1 MVLFYAKHDWSEG
14 LSFFGRV
21 ENLLDTYYDEVDG
34 YHVLDLGVFGWLR
47 YSF

>member
-21 ENLLDTYYDEVDG
+21 ENLLDTEYEEVAG
-34 YHVLDLGVFGWLR
+34 YPALGLGVFGGLR